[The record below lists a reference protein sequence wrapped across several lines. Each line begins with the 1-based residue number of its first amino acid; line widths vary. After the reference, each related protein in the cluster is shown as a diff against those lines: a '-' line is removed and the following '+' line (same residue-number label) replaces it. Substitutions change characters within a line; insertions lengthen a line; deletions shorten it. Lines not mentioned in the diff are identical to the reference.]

1 MYCFFNYFFYKW
13 QKWNRSF
20 VFKISSWT
28 LFECRFGKVNSFIDK
43 LIIFLKQ
50 RADTFAPSFRNF
62 CWNLVYSGVYTGIKA
77 KHNSFSNLY
86 RYVWQFQV
94 IEYVTWSLHVVVFD
108 CLFLIDCLVVIVCWL
123 FDCFSLSQTQWSK
136 IKEKVLRS
144 LSPYGL
150 EPGWW
155 GRSRVL

>member
-108 CLFLIDCLVVIVCWL
+108 CLFSCSSNCLLTLRLFFSFADTVVENQRE
-123 FDCFSLSQTQWSK
+123 SA
-136 IKEKVLRS
+136 KEFVPLWTWTWMVR
-144 LSPYGL
+144 
-150 EPGWW
+150 
-155 GRSRVL
+155 